1 MNSQTADNG
10 SIAHS
15 SASLKGAVVRQLLVR
30 IAGGDEAAF
39 RTFFDAYRLRF
50 FKAVLKM
57 TGSETAAEEIVQEVF
72 MQVWHKKESLTTIE
86 HPDSYFFTAV
96 YRRVYRYYK
105 EEARQSS
112 LYQTLREVDKPIGNT
127 TEEMVIASESD
138 RLILEA
144 IEKLPAQQKQIY
156 TMSKRQGM
164 SRDEISEKLHISP
177 NTVRNHLYQAIKFIK
192 AHMGA
197 SYLSAFLFYW
207 LLEK

>member
-1 MNSQTADNG
+1 MNDQIADDG
-10 SIAHS
+10 SIVHP
-15 SASLKGAVVRQLLVR
+15 SASLNGVAVRQLLAR
-30 IAGGDEAAF
+30 IARGDEAAF
-39 RTFFDAYRLRF
+39 KIFFDAYRLRF

-57 TGSETAAEEIVQEVF
+57 TGSQTVAEEIVQEVF
-72 MQVWHKKESLTTIE
+72 MQVWHKKESLTTID
-86 HPDSYFFTAV
+86 HPDSYFFTTV

-105 EEARQSS
+105 EQARQSS
-112 LYQTLREVDKPIGNT
+112 LYQTLREVDKPVGNT

-144 IEKLPAQQKQIY
+144 IEKLPAQQRQVY

-164 SRDEISEKLHISP
+164 SREEISEKLQLSP

-197 SYLSAFLFYW
+197 SYLTAFLFYW